1 MCDVSDPRILNAYY
15 SITDYEPTNCGTNG
29 LSEFRDNLTNEILFG
44 FVRIED
50 KFVLITYV
58 PDSVNG
64 VRRAKALVHS
74 RSVAQIC
81 ELSHAQIT
89 ASSLSDLSDS
99 NLRTRLKLGEKQV
112 PNRSRPTAKRSSVV
126 SRRRSSNLSPSPSPT
141 PPPIMTF
148 PKKRTS
154 LIINTGMTEEPDN
167 NLYIPSTPT
176 SVTSFS
182 DTTTVV
188 DCNSSV
194 SSSKDYYERIKAEEA
209 EENSLSATELLFQT
223 QLLRKRELEEARFK
237 QTIREQQ
244 DEKERREQQ
253 IKKIEE
259 EEKKIRMDL
268 QLKQRQLAE
277 EREKISWINKRQS
290 KTFDV
295 LRPTSPSL
303 KSKTSNT
310 SLSST
315 TMSRSST
322 ISQLIEDPKPII
334 LMSGFI
340 SVQTR
345 NSPFWKR
352 RYYVVESTKKVLLY
366 KDEIS
371 MKTPIST
378 INLPSVTR
386 LAPANE
392 DEDIFVPNSFIIDT
406 PTDSYQLLADDK
418 KTGKKILATLQEIVA

>member
-1 MCDVSDPRILNAYY
+1 
-15 SITDYEPTNCGTNG
+15 
-29 LSEFRDNLTNEILFG
+29 
-44 FVRIED
+44 
-50 KFVLITYV
+50 
-58 PDSVNG
+58 
-64 VRRAKALVHS
+64 
-74 RSVAQIC
+74 
-81 ELSHAQIT
+81 
-89 ASSLSDLSDS
+89 
-99 NLRTRLKLGEKQV
+99 
-112 PNRSRPTAKRSSVV
+112 
-126 SRRRSSNLSPSPSPT
+126 
-141 PPPIMTF
+141 
-148 PKKRTS
+148 
-154 LIINTGMTEEPDN
+154 MTEEPDN

-182 DTTTVV
+182 DTTTVI

-345 NSPFWKR
+345 NSPVKQLHE
-352 RYYVVESTKKVLLY
+352 Y
-366 KDEIS
+366 
-371 MKTPIST
+371 
-378 INLPSVTR
+378 NLMM
-386 LAPANE
+386 N
-392 DEDIFVPNSFIIDT
+392 
-406 PTDSYQLLADDK
+406 
-418 KTGKKILATLQEIVA
+418 